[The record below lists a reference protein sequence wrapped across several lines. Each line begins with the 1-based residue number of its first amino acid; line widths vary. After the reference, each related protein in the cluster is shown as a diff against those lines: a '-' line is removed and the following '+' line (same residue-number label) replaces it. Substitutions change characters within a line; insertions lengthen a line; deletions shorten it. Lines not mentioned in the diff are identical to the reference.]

1 MRKIW
6 AKKCRGGFGALFLS
20 TALGH
25 EWHDPRHDPRQLKID
40 LLLLV
45 ATTTMAPQSR
55 CRLARAFIIED
66 RGAVRNSQHKGS
78 DQLLGVAVL

>member
-40 LLLLV
+40 LLLPPPPPPWRRRAAAASLV
-45 ATTTMAPQSR
+45 RSSSR
-55 CRLARAFIIED
+55 IEELYVTVSIK
-66 RGAVRNSQHKGS
+66 AVISYS
-78 DQLLGVAVL
+78 E